1 MNNPSIAESNKLDQQ
16 AIGQLAFQLWDKAGR
31 PSGKDLDFWLEA
43 EKQLRAA
50 AQPVP
55 VIPVKLPS
63 PPTKE
68 AVAAKP
74 PKAKLSPSR
83 LVKR

>member
-1 MNNPSIAESNKLDQQ
+1 MKNPSIAESAQLDPK

-43 EKQLRAA
+43 ERQLQAA

-55 VIPVKLPS
+55 VIPMKMPVS
-63 PPTKE
+63 PAKE

-74 PKAKLSPSR
+74 PKAKLTPSR
-83 LVKR
+83 LARR